1 MASHG
6 LIFYLRIP
14 YVFLEVRLAQSKMS
28 MNLKLHLCTLLV
40 HNNYYNS
47 ILDRESLSTT
57 VPIKSHKIALWQWM
71 MRMSVNHIE

>member
-6 LIFYLRIP
+6 LILYLRIP
-14 YVFLEVRLAQSKMS
+14 YVFLEVRLAQSKMG

-47 ILDRESLSTT
+47 ILDRE
-57 VPIKSHKIALWQWM
+57 
-71 MRMSVNHIE
+71 